1 LGIAKNSIFGE
12 ALIFFITDSIKI
24 AILLVAIIFFVS
36 FLRSYLPPEK
46 VKKVLA
52 NRFEFVGNIL
62 ATMIGIVTPFCS
74 CSAVPLF
81 IGFVESGVPLGV
93 TFSYLV
99 SAPMVNEVAAVLLLG
114 LFGWKIALIYVVSGV
129 VIAVVT
135 GVIIGK
141 FKLEGWVEDYVWKIK
156 AGSTAVEDTKILA
169 QRIKEA
175 RQYTFNLFKN
185 IYPYVLLGVL
195 LGAFIHGYAPEN
207 FLASLA
213 GKGNIFAVP
222 LAVLLGAF
230 IHGYAPENFL
240 ASLAGKGN
248 IFAVPLA
255 VLIGVPLYSNAA
267 GTIPIVKALIE
278 KGLPLGTA
286 LAFMMAI
293 TALSLP
299 EMIIL
304 RKVLKPKLL
313 SVYIAI
319 LTVGVIFTGYL
330 FNWVM

>member
-1 LGIAKNSIFGE
+1 MVIAKNSIFGE
-12 ALIFFITDSIKI
+12 ALNFFITDSIKI

-169 QRIKEA
+169 QKIKEA

-185 IYPYVLLGVL
+185 IYPSVLLG
-195 LGAFIHGYAPEN
+195 
-207 FLASLA
+207 
-213 GKGNIFAVP
+213 
-222 LAVLLGAF
+222 VLLGAF